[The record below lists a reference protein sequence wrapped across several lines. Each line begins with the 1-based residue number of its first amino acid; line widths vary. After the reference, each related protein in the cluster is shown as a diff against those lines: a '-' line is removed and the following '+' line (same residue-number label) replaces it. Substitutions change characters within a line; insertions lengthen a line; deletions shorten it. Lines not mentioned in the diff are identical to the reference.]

1 MSRRRRKRATPRS
14 ESAPQ
19 ERAVLRTEAARPA
32 SGGRRLGRAAVLVGL
47 AAVAAVA
54 AISSFVVLTRPAR
67 TVPMAL
73 IVDQLGQTFPNP
85 TFVNEAGTL
94 LAQAGYRV
102 HYTPY
107 QNVTVDFYRQLGTSD
122 YDIILLR
129 AHVARLRDKATQKLG
144 DDALLFTSQ
153 PYSDTMYVKEQRAR
167 LLTWA
172 AYSEGADLYFGVMPE
187 FITSAVRGNLH
198 GATVVLMGCHGLRND
213 KMAAALVKRGARV
226 VIGWDDLVSADHSDQ
241 ATERLLQH
249 LIVDK
254 QSAGEA
260 VAKTMAEVGPDPSY
274 GSTLRLYP
282 PEEAAFALP

>member
-1 MSRRRRKRATPRS
+1 
-14 ESAPQ
+14 
-19 ERAVLRTEAARPA
+19 
-32 SGGRRLGRAAVLVGL
+32 
-47 AAVAAVA
+47 VA
-54 AISSFVVLTRPAR
+54 AISSLVILTRPGQTAP
-67 TVPMAL
+67 TAL

-94 LAQAGYRV
+94 LVQAGYRV

-107 QNVTVDFYRQLGTSD
+107 QNVTVDFYRQLGTDD

-129 AHVARLRDKATQKLG
+129 AHVARLRDRVTQKLG

-153 PYSDTMYVKEQRAR
+153 PYSDTIYVKEQRAR

-172 AYSEGADLYFGVMPE
+172 AYYEGAQLYFGVMPD
-187 FITSAVRGNLH
+187 FIASAMRGNLH
-198 GATVVLMGCHGLRND
+198 GATVVLMGCHGLRNE
-213 KMAAALVKRGARV
+213 KMATALVKKGAKV

-249 LIVDK
+249 LIVNK
-254 QSAGEA
+254 ESAGEA

-282 PEEAAFALP
+282 AEESALTLP

>member
-1 MSRRRRKRATPRS
+1 MSRHRRKRATPHS
-14 ESAPQ
+14 ESAPP
-19 ERAVLRTEAARPA
+19 ERAVPGTEAARPA
-32 SGGRRLGRAAVLVGL
+32 SGGRRLKWAAVLVGL
-47 AAVAAVA
+47 AAVVAVA
-54 AISSFVVLTRPAR
+54 AISGVVILTRPDR
-67 TVPMAL
+67 TVPKVL

-85 TFVNEAGTL
+85 TFLNEAGTL

-102 HYTPY
+102 YYTPY
-107 QNVTVDFYRQLGTSD
+107 QNVTVDFYRELGTDD
-122 YDIILLR
+122 YDIILMR

-172 AYSEGADLYFGVMPE
+172 AYYEGAELYFGVMPE
-187 FITSAVRGNLH
+187 FITSAVEGNLH

-213 KMAAALVKRGARV
+213 KMAAALVKRGAKV

-274 GSTLRLYP
+274 GSTLHLYP
-282 PEEAAFALP
+282 AEEAAFTLP